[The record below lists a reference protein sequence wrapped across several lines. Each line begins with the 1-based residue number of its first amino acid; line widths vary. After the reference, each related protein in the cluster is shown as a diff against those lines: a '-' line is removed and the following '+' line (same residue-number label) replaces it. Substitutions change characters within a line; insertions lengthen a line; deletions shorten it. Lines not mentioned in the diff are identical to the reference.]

1 MEFKQKNNDISQYTR
16 NINEEIKNNKID
28 PIIGRDDEIRR
39 TIEVLSR
46 KTKSNPV
53 LIGEPGVGKTA
64 VVEGLAYRIVHK
76 DVPTNL
82 YDKTILELNLTSLIA
97 GASYQGAFEER
108 LQAIINEVKKANG
121 NIILF
126 IDEIHQLVGLGKTQ
140 GAMDAANILKP
151 MMARGEIKV
160 IGATT
165 FNEYR
170 QYIQKDA
177 ALERRLTP
185 ITINE
190 PTSIEALTIM
200 RGLKPRWEAFHGIK
214 IHDSALVAAVNL
226 SQRYI
231 TDRYLPDK
239 AIDLIDEA
247 AAKIKTQIN
256 SSPVELDQLTR
267 ELQYLQTEK
276 AALENENDVKS
287 TQRLEEI
294 KEQINKKQTAYDN
307 LSKQYESEKEQI
319 NNLKLLKQKI
329 DDTNHEIER
338 LQFDGKYEKASKL
351 LYYDLPAYQKQ
362 VEQQEALIENKK
374 ENKLIVD
381 ALTDKEIADVIATA
395 TKIPVQNLLDDDK
408 QKILHLFDNLKK
420 QVMGQD
426 EAVHAVANAVMRA
439 RAGIA
444 NPNQPLGS
452 FLFLGPTGVGKT
464 ELAKALSFSLFD
476 TNKALIQFNM
486 SEFMEKHTVAKL
498 IGAPAG
504 YVGYEDAGLLTKTV
518 KQKPYSVVLFD
529 EIEKAHPDVLNTL
542 LQILEEGTIK
552 DAHNNDINFKNT
564 IIIMTSNIGSQEILN
579 KNKTKALLLLQ
590 QTLKPEILNRINDI
604 IVFNPLEHDVLIDII
619 KKMFKDLQA
628 RLKDNDY
635 LINFDQIDYDAILKA
650 AYNQSFGA
658 RPFKRWI
665 INHIENQIARFIM
678 TDQIK
683 KNTDYILKYNHEED
697 RLQIIL

>member
-1 MEFKQKNNDISQYTR
+1 MEMKQKNDITQYTR

-108 LQAIINEVKKANG
+108 LQAIISEVKKANG

-165 FNEYR
+165 YDEYR

-185 ITINE
+185 ISINE

-200 RGLKPRWEAFHGIK
+200 RGLKARWEAFHGIK

-231 TDRYLPDK
+231 TDRFLPDK

-276 AALENENDVKS
+276 AALENEKDSKS
-287 TQRLEEI
+287 NARLAMINQEI
-294 KEQINKKQTAYDN
+294 EDKQTARD
-307 LSKQYESEKEQI
+307 LLAKQYEQEKQQI
-319 NNLKLLKQKI
+319 NDLKNLKQKI
-329 DDTNHEIER
+329 DETNHEIER

-351 LYYDLPAYQKQ
+351 LYYDLPALQKQ
-362 VEQQEALIENKK
+362 LEKQEQLIDNNQT
-374 ENKLIVD
+374 NKLIVD
-381 ALTDKEIADVIATA
+381 ALTDKEIADVIAIA
-395 TKIPVQNLLDDDK
+395 TKIPVQNLLNDDK
-408 QKILHLFDNLKK
+408 QKILQLAEQIKK
-420 QVMGQD
+420 EVMGQD
-426 EAVHAVANAVMRA
+426 EAVQAVADAVMRA

-444 NPNQPLGS
+444 NPLQPLGS

-464 ELAKALSFSLFD
+464 ELAKALSRNLFD
-476 TNKALIQFNM
+476 TDKALIQFNM
-486 SEFMEKHTVAKL
+486 SEYMEKHTVAKL

-518 KQKPYSVVLFD
+518 KRHPYSVVLFD

-542 LQILEEGTIK
+542 LQILEEGSIK
-552 DAHNNDINFKNT
+552 DGHNNDINFKNT
-564 IIIMTSNIGSQEILN
+564 IIIMTSNIGSQEIIN
-579 KNKTKALLLLQ
+579 NEPNKALLSLQ
-590 QTLKPEILNRINDI
+590 KTLKPEILNRINDI
-604 IVFNPLEHDVLIDII
+604 IVFNPLKHDILVDII
-619 KKMFKDLQA
+619 HKMLTDLEH
-628 RLKDNDY
+628 RLTENDY
-635 LINFDQIDYDAILKA
+635 QITFNDINYDAILDS
-650 AYNQSFGA
+650 AYNPNYGA

-665 INHIENQIARFIM
+665 VHHIENQIARLIM
-678 TDQIK
+678 TNTIVKNQAYKLTYDSQNDTIK
-683 KNTDYILKYNHEED
+683 
-697 RLQIIL
+697 II